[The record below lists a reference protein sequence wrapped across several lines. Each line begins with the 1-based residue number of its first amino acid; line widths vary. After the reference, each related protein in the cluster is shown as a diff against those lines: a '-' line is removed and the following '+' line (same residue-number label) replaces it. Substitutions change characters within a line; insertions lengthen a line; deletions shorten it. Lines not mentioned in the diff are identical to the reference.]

1 MISYWITRTTN
12 GLRKVAAGLKPFSE
26 SVWPGV
32 RNDLFV
38 AHESIYGFF
47 ETFSRDRRV
56 IDAGCGTGYGAHRL
70 AIAGAKEV
78 IGIDIDV
85 RNVRYASNHYR
96 APNLRFAVGDIQ
108 DLNSQVGQADVI
120 VGSNSLEH
128 LHNPAAFLRRALGVV
143 SEGTVIV
150 AVPPIFTAADA
161 SVHADIRYHRSNLSI
176 QQWLS
181 LFAREGWAVQC
192 FAHRGRSREL
202 QINFAS
208 PFESQLHESDFV
220 VEKSSPEDLYDRGAI
235 TAIFAV
241 RARANKGS

>member
-12 GLRKVAAGLKPFSE
+12 GLRKVAAGLRPFSE

-47 ETFSRDRRV
+47 EAFCFDRRV
-56 IDAGCGTGYGAHRL
+56 IDAGCGTGYGAYQL

-78 IGIDIDV
+78 IGIDIDE
-85 RNVRYASNHYR
+85 RNIRFARDHYR
-96 APNLRFAVGDIQ
+96 APNLKFESGDIQ
-108 DLNSQVGQADVI
+108 DLHSQVGQADVI

-128 LHNPAAFLRRALGVV
+128 LNNPAEFMRRALRVV
-143 SEGTVIV
+143 GDGTVIV
-150 AVPPIFTAADA
+150 AVPPIFTTADA
-161 SVHADIRYHRSNLSI
+161 SVHADIHYHRSNLSV

-181 LFAREGWAVQC
+181 LFAREAWSVDC
-192 FAHRGRSREL
+192 FAHRRRSREL
-202 QINFAS
+202 QIDFAS
-208 PFESQLHESDFV
+208 PFQSRLQTSDFV
-220 VEKSSPEDLYDRGAI
+220 VEKSSPEDLYEQGAI

-241 RARANKGS
+241 RARAN